1 MKLLSIEPFQNR
13 ALDMDMKRL
22 LGFKA
27 MEKSPVPGEVRT
39 PNSHWAGLGLS
50 RTSPAPIETVDDLT
64 ALWPRSALAGNLNGG
79 GASALVSPY
88 GLGATTGLIDSTPI
102 NRRMQITQHS
112 DIQALLVSLGLE
124 HYTSK
129 YQAQMEH

>member
-1 MKLLSIEPFQNR
+1 
-13 ALDMDMKRL
+13 MDMKRV

-39 PNSHWAGLGLS
+39 PNSQWAGLGLS

-64 ALWPRSALAGNLNGG
+64 ALWPRSPLAGNINGG
-79 GASALVSPY
+79 GGALVSPY
-88 GLGATTGLIDSTPI
+88 SLGATTGLIDSTPI

-112 DIQALLVSLGLE
+112 DIQTLLISLGLE
-124 HYTSK
+124 HYISK
-129 YQAQMEH
+129 